1 MEYIQDFKNLELPLG
16 ASKDDIK
23 SAYRRLSKKY
33 HPDKNKNCDY
43 SEFIKIS
50 ESYKRLM
57 NIYNYKIDNE
67 DYEFY
72 ISNYISIIKYLYEVI
87 RDKLIENTNNW
98 FTPKE
103 TVEKTN
109 ENTKDIIVNLDVN
122 LIDIYNS
129 EVKKVV
135 IKVLRK
141 DNKKLVLKKED
152 FYISLFDF
160 KNQYVFKNKAD
171 DSFSKENGDIIINI
185 NIISKEGYYIKNQSD
200 AKYNLYYDMDIT
212 LSEYLFGIN
221 KSIKIL
227 DMDNNIV
234 NINSNTLY
242 ENNEVVIS
250 NKGFIY
256 KNDEKYFRGDFI
268 IKFTILNKS
277 EINLEFKNDPEF
289 KKIICKYF

>member
-87 RDKLIENTNNW
+87 RDKLIENTSNW
-98 FTPKE
+98 FTQKE

-109 ENTKDIIVNLDVN
+109 KNTKDIIVNLDVN
-122 LIDIYNS
+122 LVDIYNS

>member
-109 ENTKDIIVNLDVN
+109 ENTKDIVVNLDVN

-141 DNKKLVLKKED
+141 DNKDLVLKKED
-152 FYISLFDF
+152 FYISLFNF

-171 DSFSKENGDIIINI
+171 DSFTKGNGDIIINI

-200 AKYNLYYDMDIT
+200 AKYNLYYDMNIT

-250 NKGFIY
+250 NKGLIY
-256 KNDEKYFRGDFI
+256 KNDTNYFRGDFI
-268 IKFTILNKS
+268 IRFIILNKS
-277 EINLEFKNDPEF
+277 EINLAFKNDPEF